1 MNRAALAKLETLR
14 SDFQS
19 VVGRPFDH
27 FYCPILFK
35 DEQTRLCRGH
45 VVSVGFVGADRSW
58 TIQRADVDSFFGS
71 FFESEFL
78 AIQERGKHDLFDII
92 KNPKLSRLLRP
103 KILVDRREVEY
114 YTPKGPVPSSHS
126 EGTLH
131 QEDQPTARLAFKL
144 HPSEILSSQQAKWEI
159 GFAKDLRLPA
169 LVTLLRSAHLTL
181 FELLGYRYAL
191 SASGHFMG
199 NDVLG
204 KFFRENVERTKRG
217 VLSAAKEHFPEFANL
232 VRPVLKTPPN
242 ITGTSADRLM
252 YLCTATPHAWAFLLF
267 VRAGRDMRAVL
278 VPVLKDTEGAARFA
292 SFLKDSAPRFEVKLA
307 KFEGDRWEV
316 SKDSA
321 MFSWPAANFN

>member
-1 MNRAALAKLETLR
+1 MNRAALTKLEALR

-45 VVSVGFVGADRSW
+45 VVTFGFIGADRSW

-78 AIQERGKHDLFDII
+78 AIQERGKHELFEVI

-103 KILVDRREVEY
+103 KILVDGKEVEY
-114 YTPKGPVPSSHS
+114 YFPEGPIPSSHS
-126 EGTLH
+126 EVALH

-144 HPSEILSSQQAKWEI
+144 HASEILSSQQAKWEI
-159 GFAKDLRLPA
+159 EYAKDLRLPA

-181 FELLGYRYAL
+181 FALLGYRYAL

-204 KFFRENVERTKRG
+204 KFFRENVGKTK
-217 VLSAAKEHFPEFANL
+217 
-232 VRPVLKTPPN
+232 
-242 ITGTSADRLM
+242 
-252 YLCTATPHAWAFLLF
+252 
-267 VRAGRDMRAVL
+267 
-278 VPVLKDTEGAARFA
+278 
-292 SFLKDSAPRFEVKLA
+292 
-307 KFEGDRWEV
+307 GDV
-316 SKDSA
+316 
-321 MFSWPAANFN
+321 

>member
-1 MNRAALAKLETLR
+1 MNKAALTKLETLR

-35 DEQTRLCRGH
+35 DEKTRLCRGH
-45 VVSVGFVGADRSW
+45 VVTEGFVGADRSW

-78 AIQERGKHDLFDII
+78 AIQERGKHDLLDLV
-92 KNPKLSRLLRP
+92 KTPKLSRLLRP
-103 KILVDRREVEY
+103 KIYVDGREVEY
-114 YTPKGPVPSSHS
+114 YVPDGPVPSSHS
-126 EGTLH
+126 EVTLH
-131 QEDQPTARLAFKL
+131 QEDRPTARLAFKL
-144 HPSEILSSQQAKWEI
+144 HPTEILSSQQAKWEV
-159 GFAKDLRLPA
+159 GLARDLRLPA

-204 KFFRENVERTKRG
+204 TFFKENVGKPKGE
-217 VLSAAKEHFPEFANL
+217 VLSAAKEHFPEFVNL
-232 VRPVLKTPPN
+232 VRPVLKAPPN
-242 ITGTSADRLM
+242 ITGTSADKLM

-267 VRAGRDMRAVL
+267 VRAGRDMHAVL
-278 VPVLKDTEGAARFA
+278 VPVLEDAEGAARFV
-292 SFLKDSAPRFEVKLA
+292 SFLKNSAPRFEVKLA
-307 KFEGDRWEV
+307 KFAGEQWEV